1 MVSAE
6 NKKLVLGGLIT
17 ALLGVVL
24 SALLV
29 CKHSFPGLCQ
39 TSLGCTIDGVDGCLE
54 LGKSKHSKFP
64 VLGFPIAYAGL
75 FYYLWLCLQF
85 LQIFR
90 TGSRPLLSFTL
101 FLVLFGLV
109 FDLFLF
115 YVNYFVLVVPCML
128 CTVTYIITFIVAIFC
143 LMLYLK
149 EKPAGDFMQGLK
161 ESILPGLSGL
171 GITIVFLAV
180 FALVAPS
187 SEARPASRGSLLPA
201 AEAARMVRDFK
212 ALKEVKLDAEGLKLV
227 EGGASAYIEIHKFAD
242 FRCPHCRHAAE
253 LLERANHRWP
263 GRLRI
268 YYRHF
273 PLDGSCNDRI
283 GRKQPGSYSCNGAQA
298 SLCAPSGSVAFYHQ
312 LFAFQ
317 DEQKE
322 LSIDNIKAVALK
334 NEYKWQDMV
343 SCMGSG
349 ATGRAIDRDV
359 EAAVGLKIEST
370 PTLVVNGRLLPPG
383 MPDVSYFL
391 QLMDALVYEREGQA
405 AYTEYENRRKSSG
418 N

>member
-1 MVSAE
+1 MVSEE
-6 NKKLVLGGLIT
+6 NKKLALGGLLV
-17 ALLGVVL
+17 ALVGVVL

-54 LGKSKHSKFP
+54 LGKSKHSRFP

-75 FYYLWLCLQF
+75 FYYLWLSIGF

-90 TGSRPLLSFTL
+90 TGSRPLLTFTF
-101 FLVLFGLV
+101 FLLLFGLV
-109 FDLFLF
+109 FDLFLL

-128 CTVTYIITFIVAIFC
+128 CTATYIVTFIIAVFC
-143 LMLYLK
+143 TMLYLK

-161 ESILPGLSGL
+161 ESIVPGLSAA
-171 GITIVFLAV
+171 GITIVFLAA
-180 FALVAPS
+180 FALFSPS
-187 SEARPASRGSLLPA
+187 SQARPAGRGSLLPPD
-201 AEAARMVRDFK
+201 EAGRVVRDFK
-212 ALKEVKLDAEGLKLV
+212 ALKEVKLSTAGLKLV
-227 EGGASAYIEIHKFAD
+227 DGPDSAYIEIHKFAD

-253 LLERANHRWP
+253 LLERASKRWP
-263 GRLRI
+263 GRLRV

-273 PLDGSCNDRI
+273 PLDGTCNDKI
-283 GRKQPGSYSCNGAQA
+283 QRKQPGSYSCNGAQA
-298 SLCAPSGSVAFYHQ
+298 SLCAPSEGVAFYHK

-322 LSIDNIKAVALK
+322 LSVDNIKALALK
-334 NEYKWQDMV
+334 SEFKWQEMV
-343 SCMGSG
+343 ACMGSG
-349 ATGRAIDRDV
+349 ATRRAIDKDV
-359 EAAVGLKIEST
+359 EAAVGLNIEST

-383 MPDVSYFL
+383 MPDVTYFL
-391 QLMDALVYEREGQA
+391 HLMDALVFEKEGQA
-405 AYTEYENRRKSSG
+405 GYTEYENRRKSSG